1 MKKSLV
7 ALAILGA
14 FSGTALAQSNV
25 TMYGIVDVGL
35 QIIKADNRSS
45 LVGVESGY
53 QSGSRFGVRGSEALG
68 GGMTAIFTL
77 EAGYDV
83 STGQSLQGGRLF
95 GRQAWAG
102 LQTGLGTV
110 VAGRIATFSSG
121 TGSFDM
127 FGQVDPFATGW
138 GLNSLGSTFL
148 SANALRLDNTLA
160 YVSPTWG
167 GLKFGVAYSFNTSGA
182 ETAGTSTNTRAFASG
197 VSWGA
202 GPFYAVATYDQIQ
215 YRDCTAVVVQPCGSP
230 NQKHL
235 QLGASWDFG
244 FMKLSGGY
252 ADQSNIRSLTPTV
265 TLGTSGAVTLP
276 GFLGATG
283 FDNNAYFIGASVPLF
298 GGKLLASY
306 QWSSADSKCNPTSP
320 LVCFEPSY
328 SVIGVGY
335 EYAFSRRTN
344 MYIGFGQRDPSGT
357 LDVAN
362 QTFGGY
368 QTALGIRHAF

>member
-25 TMYGIVDVGL
+25 TMYGIVDVGV
-35 QIIKADNRSS
+35 QIIKADNKSS
-45 LVGVESGY
+45 LTGVESGY

-83 STGQSLQGGRLF
+83 STGNSLQGGRLF

-102 LQTGLGTV
+102 LQSGLGSV

-127 FGQVDPFATGW
+127 FGAVDPFSTGW
-138 GLNSLGSTFL
+138 GINSLGSTFL
-148 SANALRLDNTLA
+148 SAGGLRVDNTLA

-167 GLKFGVAYSFNTSGA
+167 GLKFGVAYSFNTNGA

-215 YRDCTAVVVQPCGSP
+215 YRDCVTPVVQPCGSP

-252 ADQSNIRSLTPTV
+252 ADQSNIRSVIPT
-265 TLGTSGAVTLP
+265 ALP
-276 GFLGATG
+276 GGTAVALPAFLAATG

-298 GGKLLASY
+298 GGKLLGSY
-306 QWSSADSKCNPTSP
+306 QWSSADSKCNPAAP

-328 SVIGVGY
+328 SVWGIGY
-335 EYAFSRRTN
+335 EYNFSRRTN
-344 MYIGFGQRDPSGT
+344 AYIGFGQRDPSGT

-368 QTALGIRHAF
+368 QTAIGIRHMF

>member
-25 TMYGIVDVGL
+25 TMYGIVDVGV
-35 QIIKADNRSS
+35 QILKADNKSS

-83 STGQSLQGGRLF
+83 STGQSAQGGRLF

-102 LQTGLGTV
+102 LQTGLGSI

-127 FGQVDPFATGW
+127 FGQVDPFSTGW
-138 GLNSLGSTFL
+138 GINSLGSTFL

-167 GLKFGVAYSFNTSGA
+167 GLKFGLAYSFNTNGA
-182 ETAGTSTNTRAFASG
+182 ETAGSSTNTRAFASG

-215 YRDCTAVVVQPCGSP
+215 YRDCVTPLVQPCGSP

-252 ADQSNIRSLTPTV
+252 ADQSNIRSVLTNPV
-265 TLGTSGAVTLP
+265 VSGGTGVALP
-276 GFLGATG
+276 GFLAATG
-283 FDNNAYFIGASVPLF
+283 FDNNAYFVGASVPLF

-306 QWSSADSKCNPTSP
+306 QWSSADSKCNPLAP
-320 LVCFEPSY
+320 LACFEPSY

-335 EYAFSRRTN
+335 EYNFSRRTN
-344 MYIGFGQRDPSGT
+344 MYVGFGQRDPSGT

-368 QTALGIRHAF
+368 QAALGIRHMF

>member
-1 MKKSLV
+1 
-7 ALAILGA
+7 
-14 FSGTALAQSNV
+14 
-25 TMYGIVDVGL
+25 
-35 QIIKADNRSS
+35 
-45 LVGVESGY
+45 
-53 QSGSRFGVRGSEALG
+53 
-68 GGMTAIFTL
+68 
-77 EAGYDV
+77 
-83 STGQSLQGGRLF
+83 
-95 GRQAWAG
+95 
-102 LQTGLGTV
+102 
-110 VAGRIATFSSG
+110 
-121 TGSFDM
+121 M

-197 VSWGA
+197 ISWGT
-202 GPFYAVATYDQIQ
+202 GPFYVVATYDQIQ

-368 QTALGIRHAF
+368 QTALGIRHMF